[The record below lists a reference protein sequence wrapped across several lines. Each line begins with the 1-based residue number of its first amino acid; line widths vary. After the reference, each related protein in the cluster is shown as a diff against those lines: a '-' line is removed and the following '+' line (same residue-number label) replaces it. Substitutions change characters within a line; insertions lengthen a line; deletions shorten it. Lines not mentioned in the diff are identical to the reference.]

1 VTKRTS
7 LSTLLVG
14 SAVAL
19 LALLVAGVNPV
30 AAQSEGQIGGIVY
43 IDTNGNGIREEGE
56 EGIQD
61 VEVTFD
67 SGGWSTTISTN
78 DKGAFSLAVNP
89 ATWTISIKVPEGYTA
104 PTTSTEVFIEAAGD
118 AVTNLEF
125 GLVPQ
130 SEEEEAGKE
139 VLPASGGIVSSGVIV
154 GGLIGMLAIGLTMV
168 FIGQRR
174 SKRRAP

>member
-7 LSTLLVG
+7 LLTLLVG

-19 LALLVAGVNPV
+19 LALLVAGVKPV

-43 IDTNGNGIREEGE
+43 VDTNGNGIREEGE
-56 EGIQD
+56 EGIKD

-67 SGGWSTTISTN
+67 SGGWSTTISTD

-89 ATWTISIKVPEGYTA
+89 ATWTVSIKEPEGYTA

-125 GLVPQ
+125 SLVPQ
-130 SEEEEAGKE
+130 SEEEAGKE

-174 SKRRAP
+174 SKRSAS